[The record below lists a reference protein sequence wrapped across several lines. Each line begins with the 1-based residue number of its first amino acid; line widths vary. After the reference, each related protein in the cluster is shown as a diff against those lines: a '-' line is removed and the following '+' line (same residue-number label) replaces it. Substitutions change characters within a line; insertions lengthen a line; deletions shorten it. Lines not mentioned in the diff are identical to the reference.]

1 MSNES
6 RKSPVWTAWNK
17 FVEGPSDGDASDGS
31 VADTPS
37 RAETI
42 SAGELFDLKKTM
54 QRNRILH
61 SYSGYMN
68 EAVLLGVGDAIKRT
82 IGFDEQPTRV
92 ARSVFGVFV
101 EQMQNIIRYST
112 ETLPEEETE
121 SSDFRYG
128 ILAIGLA
135 DGGYLVASGNQIRK
149 SDKERIR
156 SQLEVLQKSSPDEL
170 KKMYREKIHAGP
182 DPGSKGASIGLIEI
196 ARRATRPIEF
206 EFFDVNDTQTFFALK
221 VII

>member
-1 MSNES
+1 MSNEN
-6 RKSPVWTAWNK
+6 RKSPVETAWNK
-17 FVEGPSDGDASDGS
+17 FVGGSSDGDTSDDP
-31 VADTPS
+31 VAGPIARS
-37 RAETI
+37 ETI
-42 SAGELFDLKKTM
+42 SAAELFELKKTM
-54 QRNRILH
+54 RNNRILH

-112 ETLPEEETE
+112 ETLPEEEIE

-128 ILAIGLA
+128 ILAIGSA
-135 DGGYLVASGNQIRK
+135 DGGYLVASGNQIRRA
-149 SDKERIR
+149 DKDRIR
-156 SQLEVLQKSSPDEL
+156 AQLEVLQKSSPDEL
-170 KKMYREKIHAGP
+170 KRMYREKIKAGP

-196 ARRATRPIEF
+196 ARRASRPIEF
-206 EFFDVNDTQTFFALK
+206 EFFDVDETQTFFALK